1 MKVKHDMKVR
11 MIPIE
16 QITVV
21 NSRSRGK
28 KKFQQIV
35 GNIASV
41 GLKKPI
47 TLARRTNREGEV
59 RYDLVCGQG
68 RLEAYLA
75 LGQKEVPALIV
86 DAEKEDLMLM
96 SLAENIARRP
106 YTTLDMAREIVA
118 MRDRGYKPADIA
130 KKVDLDPVYVNCII
144 RLLKQGEKRLIIA
157 VERHQ
162 VPLSTAIQISESTDQ
177 EIQKAMTEAYAKGEL
192 RGQALMTAR
201 RIVEARRTKGKDWR
215 ARTAK
220 TDDVDT
226 SALVKAYK
234 KETAKQ
240 RLVVSRAK
248 LCENR
253 LSFVITA
260 VKKLLADEGFVTLL
274 RAEGMATLP
283 QYLSDRVNG
292 KGLRHGA

>member
-1 MKVKHDMKVR
+1 MKIKHDMKVQ
-11 MIPIE
+11 MIPVDL
-16 QITVV
+16 ITVV
-21 NSRSRGK
+21 NARSRGK
-28 KKFQQIV
+28 KKFQQII

-47 TLARRTNREGEV
+47 TLARRTGKDGAV

-86 DAEKEDLMLM
+86 DAEKEDLLLM

-118 MRDRGYKPADIA
+118 MRDRGYKPVDIA
-130 KKVDLDPVYVNCII
+130 KKVDLDPVYVNGII
-144 RLLKQGEKRLIIA
+144 RLLKQGEQRLLLA

-162 VPLSTAIQISESTDQ
+162 VPLSTAILIAESTDQ
-177 EIQKAMTEAYAKGEL
+177 EIQKAMTDAYATGEL

-201 RIVEARRTKGKDWR
+201 RIVEARRAKGKGSR
-215 ARTAK
+215 SGHQK
-220 TDDVDT
+220 TEDVDANT
-226 SALVKAYK
+226 LMKAYK

-253 LSFVITA
+253 LRFVVSA
-260 VKKLLADEGFVTLL
+260 MRKLLADESFVNLL
-274 RAEGMATLP
+274 RAEGLATLP
-283 QYLSDRVNG
+283 QHLADQVTG
-292 KGLRHGA
+292 KVARHGA